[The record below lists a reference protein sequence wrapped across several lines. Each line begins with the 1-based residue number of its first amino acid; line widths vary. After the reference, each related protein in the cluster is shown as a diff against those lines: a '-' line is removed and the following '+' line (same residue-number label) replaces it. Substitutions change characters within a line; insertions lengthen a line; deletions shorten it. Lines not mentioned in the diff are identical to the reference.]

1 MVRFDDSL
9 PTFASLVTQYLGPE
23 ALRDN
28 LFLRDISGKLTF
40 ILLALSPTDD
50 RKALL
55 MLQAEQELGAYVDK
69 DGFCVSTPD
78 QLFDDSLKT
87 LDSARQVSI
96 LHPKFDGQVW
106 LVDRR
111 FVGADWLRPVELPAK
126 GPARFVFASMK
137 GGVGRS
143 TALCVLASHLAS
155 SGQRVLCIDLD
166 MESPGLGN
174 MLLTPETIPRFGLLD
189 FFAEQLANP
198 LDEAFYVDM
207 VGSSWLTGQTGR
219 LDVIPALGRSS
230 IEFPENVL
238 SKLARAYLAG
248 ADSNAGGQT
257 FADHL
262 CCVVSRFSEDT
273 RYDAILVDARAGLHE
288 TTAAALT
295 GLGAEILLFG
305 IDEPQTF
312 AAFELLFASL
322 ASGRGMVDGEWRE
335 HLQIVQAK
343 APPIAKKRT
352 AFSDRVEEL
361 QRKYFW
367 PSPSPPSAVPDLVGL
382 SQTFEVEWTKE
393 NENEEAVESMLQ
405 EPDLSCIAILEDER
419 FHGFDPVSNGDVLS
433 DALYDSS
440 FRAFLLTA
448 KRSLPGDQS

>member
-9 PTFASLVTQYLGPE
+9 PTFASLITQHLGPD

-40 ILLALSPTDD
+40 ILLTLSPADD
-50 RKALL
+50 KKALL

-69 DGFCVSTPD
+69 DGFCVSTPE

-174 MLLTPETIPRFGLLD
+174 MLLTPEDGNDQVTPRSFLKLFNVAAAFPDLPNGIVLSPAAIRNGLREASKVRLD
-189 FFAEQLANP
+189 QLDLEYRWVKRALAPLSGLQVPSKPSEVYRRWNASKTMERIMTAATDPHDPFLPPFPARSSGDQHERLANQMKIIGVI
-198 LDEAFYVDM
+198 AFREDGRIDM
-207 VGSSWLTGQTGR
+207 
-219 LDVIPALGRSS
+219 
-230 IEFPENVL
+230 
-238 SKLARAYLAG
+238 
-248 ADSNAGGQT
+248 
-257 FADHL
+257 
-262 CCVVSRFSEDT
+262 
-273 RYDAILVDARAGLHE
+273 
-288 TTAAALT
+288 
-295 GLGAEILLFG
+295 
-305 IDEPQTF
+305 
-312 AAFELLFASL
+312 
-322 ASGRGMVDGEWRE
+322 
-335 HLQIVQAK
+335 
-343 APPIAKKRT
+343 
-352 AFSDRVEEL
+352 
-361 QRKYFW
+361 
-367 PSPSPPSAVPDLVGL
+367 PDLFRVAARMLKKGGVSL
-382 SQTFEVEWTKE
+382 S
-393 NENEEAVESMLQ
+393 ES
-405 EPDLSCIAILEDER
+405 
-419 FHGFDPVSNGDVLS
+419 V
-433 DALYDSS
+433 
-440 FRAFLLTA
+440 
-448 KRSLPGDQS
+448 